1 MQIED
6 KSTIFMKEQFKK
18 YYDKSSG
25 SLNFPERLS
34 EREIGYIPFQGSMTR
49 HLSFGTPSE
58 LITFLIREVPRS
70 VHYSSG
76 YYHAPTLPMAQK
88 GWKGADLIFDIDTDD
103 LNTPCQ
109 GEHKRWICKACN
121 SIGVGKRPTQCS
133 KCKQPRLK
141 AIKWSCPKC
150 LDSAKDDTMKLLDIL
165 CNDLGIPRNE
175 IEVFFSGSRGYHVS
189 VYSKRYHSMDQMA
202 RSDIADYVSGRGF
215 LIGTLSLSSKRRYND
230 LLRSFPEAN
239 GEGWKGR
246 IGNHIVNKLDLG
258 TSESME
264 QVISQISKTKTTTLK
279 HLAEDALSL
288 FSARID
294 PTVTS
299 DVHRIL
305 RLQGTLHNET
315 GMMKKKCVDLDAF
328 DPTRDPV
335 VIGYEPVK
343 VIVDKSPP
351 LSMMGE
357 IFGPYSS
364 ETVEIPAYAATLLI
378 GKGFAKVV

>member
-18 YYDKSSG
+18 YYDKSAG

-58 LITFLIREVPRS
+58 LITFLINEVPRS

-76 YYHAPTLPMAQK
+76 YYHAQK

-103 LNTPCQ
+103 LGTPCLE
-109 GEHKRWICKACN
+109 EHSRWICRACN
-121 SIGVGKRPTQCS
+121 SIGIGKRPTQCS

-150 LDSAKDDTMKLLDIL
+150 LDSAKDDTTKLLDIL
-165 CNDLGIPRNE
+165 CNDFGIPREE
-175 IEVFFSGSRGYHVS
+175 IEVFFSGSRGY
-189 VYSKRYHSMDQMA
+189 QMA

-215 LIGTLSLSSKRRYND
+215 LIGALSLSSKRRYND

-246 IGNHIVNKLDLG
+246 IGNHIVNKFGLG
-258 TSESME
+258 TLESME
-264 QVISQISKTKTTTLK
+264 QVISQISKNW
-279 HLAEDALSL
+279 S
-288 FSARID
+288 
-294 PTVTS
+294 
-299 DVHRIL
+299 
-305 RLQGTLHNET
+305 
-315 GMMKKKCVDLDAF
+315 
-328 DPTRDPV
+328 
-335 VIGYEPVK
+335 
-343 VIVDKSPP
+343 
-351 LSMMGE
+351 
-357 IFGPYSS
+357 
-364 ETVEIPAYAATLLI
+364 
-378 GKGFAKVV
+378 